1 MGYCLPV
8 RSCAH
13 AEHRVRV
20 HITYIARPQVDVCE
34 CVWWTSLE
42 GGGESVRARCA
53 DGREVRMAE
62 RRSEAPCG
70 TSTRRDASGAMRVFS
85 GALLSHGFH
94 LCVAVG
100 HFSFVRVCFG
110 IGRHWFGTGR
120 HWWALVCTC

>member
-20 HITYIARPQVDVCE
+20 HITYIARLQVDVRE
-34 CVWWTSLE
+34 CVWGTSLG
-42 GGGESVRARCA
+42 GGGEIVRARCA
-53 DGREVRMAE
+53 DGREVRMAG

-94 LCVAVG
+94 LCAVG
-100 HFSFVRVCFG
+100 HFSSFVRVCFG
-110 IGRHWFGTGR
+110 IGGHW
-120 HWWALVCTC
+120 